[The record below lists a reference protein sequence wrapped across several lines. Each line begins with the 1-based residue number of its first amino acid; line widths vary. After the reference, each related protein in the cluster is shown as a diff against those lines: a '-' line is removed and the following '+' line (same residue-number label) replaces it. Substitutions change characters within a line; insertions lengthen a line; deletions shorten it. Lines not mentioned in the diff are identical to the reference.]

1 MFRTSLLQ
9 ALFKIFVFFFSLF
22 DTLGRKYSMSLI
34 KKITEVMGVCVQ
46 RGKGIENKIE
56 KPQKSVS
63 RD

>member
-1 MFRTSLLQ
+1 MFCTSLLQ
-9 ALFKIFVFFFSLF
+9 ALFKIFGFFSLF
-22 DTLGRKYSMSLI
+22 DTVGRKYSMSLI
-34 KKITEVMGVCVQ
+34 KKITEVVGVCVQ